1 MAKWNPPLYRMT
13 AFQHSFATRKAISG
27 SGLGFE
33 RNSNGIRTEDLI
45 KSWPGFPKGDANHTF
60 NTGGIATWSSPGSS
74 QSGIPVLFHDNNRI
88 QQHASPTQLPEP
100 QVLLRA
106 SHRPSHSN
114 NDLLSNHLTPITHLP
129 PAHLSSPPR
138 SSSYPTLIP
147 ALLPHPSFPIHLRYH
162 PILPYLPS

>member
-1 MAKWNPPLYRMT
+1 MT

-45 KSWPGFPKGDANHTF
+45 KSWPGFPKGDANHCTIQHRRHRHVVI
-60 NTGGIATWSSPGSS
+60 TGYRS